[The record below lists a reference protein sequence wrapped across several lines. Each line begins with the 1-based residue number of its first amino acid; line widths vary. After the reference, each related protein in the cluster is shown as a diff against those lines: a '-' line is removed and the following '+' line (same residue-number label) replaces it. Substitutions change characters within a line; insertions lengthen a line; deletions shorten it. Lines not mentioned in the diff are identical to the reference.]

1 MPSWLK
7 IACIVLFAVTCV
19 FVIRASV
26 RYMSQPQLQSDG
38 QMQMYDNTNDVDSVA
53 VDSLEL
59 DSVL

>member
-1 MPSWLK
+1 M
-7 IACIVLFAVTCV
+7 
-19 FVIRASV
+19 IRASV